1 MKANKK
7 YLNKSESLRKYLIDF
22 AASRSL
28 RYKAK
33 DTVNK
38 KSITVFSNSKQ
49 RSTERLVSLLKFL
62 WLLRYSY
69 TFSYKSVLPSVIK
82 KFGRA
87 PNKVSTVPAPTSSP
101 VTTLI
106 PKKIQRAADRR
117 RKWLQQLIQQIR
129 KPFLQTFRFYPKQAG
144 VVISVLATLF
154 VGTFAIHEY
163 IFRDLPDPSM
173 LKTNQ
178 PALTTRILDRNG
190 EVLYRIYKDENRTLI
205 PLSEIPVVL
214 VNATIAIEDQEFYLH
229 HGFSLRGILRAAI
242 ANKNGEV
249 VQGGSTIT
257 QQLVKNRLL
266 SPEQTLRRKVREI
279 VLAVMV
285 EQSYSKQEILE
296 MYLNQV
302 AYGGSTYGIEE
313 AAERYFGKP
322 AKDLNLAES
331 SLLAGLPAAP
341 SSYSPFGPNP
351 DFAKIRQQE
360 VLKRMVKEGM
370 ISSQEALDA
379 YQAPLALQPD
389 VVDIQA
395 PHFVMYVKQ
404 LLAEKYSEAVLQNGG
419 LEVTTTLD
427 LPLQNTAQQLVTD
440 EITSLARLRIQ
451 NGAALVTNPNTGE
464 VLAMVGS
471 TDYFDVEHDGQVNV
485 TLRPRQPGSSIKPLT
500 YSLALVNGFTPA
512 SIISD
517 APVTFDIA
525 GSKPYTPKNYDG
537 KFHGQV
543 TLRESLAS
551 SYNIP
556 AVKVLAQLGVSN
568 LLDYAEKLGISTWKE
583 RNRFGLS
590 LTLGG
595 GEILMTELS
604 QVYGVFATG
613 GNLTPLNPILTIT
626 DHTGKVLYENTCALS
641 GKNCPKTQVLDPK
654 AAYQITSILSDNV
667 ARTPAFGPFSTL
679 TIPNQEVAVKTGTT
693 NSLRDNWTIGYT
705 SDRVVSVWVGNNDN
719 TPMSYVASGITGA
732 SPIWN
737 KIIRTQLSDDNP
749 HVFAV
754 PYGLIKVPVCK
765 QTGTLTC
772 AGCPTTYNEV
782 FVAGTEPKKTCGSWS
797 PKPSPSP
804 SGAPQI
810 L

>member
-1 MKANKK
+1 MKANKR
-7 YLNKSESLRKYLIDF
+7 YASESKSLRKHLIDF

-28 RYKAK
+28 RYRAK
-33 DTVNK
+33 DTTNK
-38 KSITVFSNSKQ
+38 KNKTIFSRSKQ
-49 RSTERLVSLLKFL
+49 RRTERLVSLLKFF

-69 TFSYKSVLPSVIK
+69 TFSYKSALPKLLKVFHTSPRVSVAK
-82 KFGRA
+82 KEA
-87 PNKVSTVPAPTSSP
+87 VKEIAVAQKPVQVVNKTGSRFQRLVRHILSP
-101 VTTLI
+101 F
-106 PKKIQRAADRR
+106 A
-117 RKWLQQLIQQIR
+117 
-129 KPFLQTFRFYPKQAG
+129 QTFRFYPKQAG
-144 VVISVLATLF
+144 IVVSVLSILF
-154 VGTFAIHEY
+154 IGAYGVHEY
-163 IFRDLPDPSM
+163 VFRDLPEANM
-173 LKTNQ
+173 LTTSQ

-190 EVLYRIYKDENRTLI
+190 AVLYRIYKDENRTFI
-205 PLSEIPVVL
+205 PLSEIPDAL
-214 VNATIAIEDQEFYLH
+214 INATIAIEDQEFYLH
-229 HGFSLRGILRAAI
+229 HGFSLRGILRAIA

-266 SPEQTLRRKVREI
+266 TPEQTLQRKVREL
-279 VLAVMV
+279 VLSVMV

-313 AAERYFGKP
+313 AAQRYFGKP
-322 AKDLNLAES
+322 AKELNLAES

-351 DFAKIRQQE
+351 DFAKVRQQE
-360 VLKRMVKEGM
+360 VLRRMVEEGM
-370 ISSQEALDA
+370 ISSEEAMNA
-379 YQAPLALQPD
+379 YQAPLALQAD

-404 LLAEKYSEAVLQNGG
+404 LLAEKYSEEVLQNGG

-427 LPLQNTAQQLVTD
+427 LALQNTAQQIVTD

-451 NGAALVTNPNTGE
+451 NGAALVTNPKTGE
-464 VLAMVGS
+464 VLSMVGS

-500 YSLALVNGFTPA
+500 YSLALTKGFTPA
-512 SIISD
+512 SIITD

-525 GSKPYTPKNYDG
+525 GSKPYAPKNYDG
-537 KFHGQV
+537 KYHGQV

-568 LLDYAEKLGISTWKE
+568 LLDYAEKLGITTWKARE
-583 RNRFGLS
+583 RFGLS

-604 QVYGVFATG
+604 QVYGVFASG
-613 GNLTPLNPILTIT
+613 GNLTPLNPIVKIT
-626 DHTGKVLYENTCALS
+626 DHSGKILYENTCVLY
-641 GKNCPKTQVLDPK
+641 GKNCPKNQVLDPK
-654 AAYQITSILSDNV
+654 AAYQITSVLSDNV

-679 TIPNQEVAVKTGTT
+679 NIPKQEVAVKTGTT

-732 SPIWN
+732 SSIWN

-749 HVFAV
+749 HVFSV
-754 PYGLIKVPVCK
+754 PYGLVKVPVCK

-772 AGCPTTYNEV
+772 SGCPTTYNEV
-782 FVAGTEPKKTCGSWS
+782 FVAGTEPKKTCGNWRPSPS
-797 PKPSPSP
+797 PKPS
-804 SGAPQI
+804 GTPQI